1 VRGTNFP
8 RYCKRLNHSQFVVWR
23 LFLDGLNLIFL
34 AIFGNLVN
42 SWALLA
48 VQAAVTVIEYV

>member
-1 VRGTNFP
+1 VRDTNFS
-8 RYCKRLNHSQFVVWR
+8 RYCKRLTHSQFVVWR

-48 VQAAVTVIEYV
+48 VQAAVTCIVYV

>member
-1 VRGTNFP
+1 
-8 RYCKRLNHSQFVVWR
+8 VWR

-48 VQAAVTVIEYV
+48 VQAAVTGIEYV